1 MKRQVWAKHIGEDIG
16 KIKCLCCKLTEITQL
31 TFVCGHIISEF
42 TGGDISID
50 NLLPICYSCN
60 ASMGTQNLNEYMID
74 HSL

>member
-16 KIKCLCCKLTEITQL
+16 KLTEITQL

-42 TGGDISID
+42 KGGDIIID